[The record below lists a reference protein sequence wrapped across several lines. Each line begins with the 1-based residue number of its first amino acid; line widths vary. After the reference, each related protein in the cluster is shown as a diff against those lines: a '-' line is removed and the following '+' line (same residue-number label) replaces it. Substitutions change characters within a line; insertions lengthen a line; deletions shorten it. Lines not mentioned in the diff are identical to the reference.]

1 MTEDQMAQLTTAM
14 IVERLGAL
22 TLENIQLQAQ
32 LVALRQAA
40 PVLDEDATE

>member
-22 TLENIQLQAQ
+22 TLENIQLRAQ
-32 LVALRQAA
+32 LAALQEGA
-40 PVLDEDATE
+40 PVLDEGATE